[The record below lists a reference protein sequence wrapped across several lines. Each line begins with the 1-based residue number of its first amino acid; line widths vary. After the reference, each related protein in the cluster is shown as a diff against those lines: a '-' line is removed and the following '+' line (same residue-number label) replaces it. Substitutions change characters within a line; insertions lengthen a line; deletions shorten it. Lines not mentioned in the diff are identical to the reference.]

1 MSDNGSGAKFSGTFT
16 AGSMK
21 IAGRDQV
28 NYGDDTGSIGEV
40 RQELADVEA
49 IRDLLRRVPL
59 TEADRQATT
68 EAVDRL
74 HEEMAKPNP
83 DQPKAAGALKD
94 LTAILTAA
102 GALVGAGIALVDPIG
117 RIAVALGGAAVSVLK
132 EIRKT

>member
-1 MSDNGSGAKFSGTFT
+1 
-16 AGSMK
+16 MK

-28 NYGDDTGSIGEV
+28 NYGDDKGSIGEV
-40 RQELADVEA
+40 RQELADVEK
-49 IRDLLRRVPL
+49 IRDLLPSVPL
-59 TEADRQATT
+59 TEVDRQATT

-94 LTAILTAA
+94 LTAILTSA
-102 GALVGAGIALVDPIG
+102 GALVGAGPALVDPIG

>member
-21 IAGRDQV
+21 VAGRDQV
-28 NYGDDTGSIGEV
+28 NHGDDTGSIGEV
-40 RQELADVEA
+40 RQELADVEK
-49 IRDLLRRVPL
+49 IRDLLPSVPL

-74 HEEMAKPNP
+74 HEEMAKPHP
-83 DQPKAAGALKD
+83 DQPRAARALKD
-94 LTAILTAA
+94 LTAILTSA
-102 GALVGAGIALVDPIG
+102 GALVGAGLALVDPIG